1 MPTGRRSAA
10 CRIGSS
16 GPPGRRVADRRLDLA
31 LVDRGLVPSRSA
43 AARAVADGRVR
54 LNGAVATRPA
64 APVRDG
70 DALDLTGDNRVGRGA
85 LKLEAALAA
94 FLVPVAG
101 RLALDL
107 GASTGGFTQV
117 LLEHGARRV
126 IALDVGHGQLVPA
139 LREDPRVAVVEG
151 VNARF
156 LDAPGLAAASGLD
169 ERPGLI
175 TADLSFISLR
185 QVLPAVLAVAAPDAD
200 ALVLIKPQFEVG
212 RGGVREG
219 LVRDPAARAAAV
231 RDVLLAAERTG
242 FVVAGVAPSPVVGAA
257 GNVEALAHLTTRA
270 SAHRTEW
277 DGLVER
283 ATRGT

>member
-1 MPTGRRSAA
+1 
-10 CRIGSS
+10 
-16 GPPGRRVADRRLDLA
+16 VADRRLDLA

-43 AARAVADGRVR
+43 AARAVAEGRVL
-54 LNGAVATRPA
+54 LNGSVATRPA

-70 DALDLTGDNRVGRGA
+70 DAVVVTDEHWVGRGA
-85 LKLEAALAA
+85 LKLEAALAE
-94 FLVPVAG
+94 FDVPVAN

-139 LREDPRVAVVEG
+139 LRAHPRVVAVEG

-156 LDAPGLAAASGLD
+156 LDARGLAAESGV
-169 ERPGLI
+169 EEQPGLI

-185 QVLPAVLAVAAPDAD
+185 HVLPAITAVAAPDAE
-200 ALVLIKPQFEVG
+200 AIVLIKPQFEVG
-212 RGGVREG
+212 KGGVREG
-219 LVRDPAARAAAV
+219 LVRDVAARAAAV
-231 RDVLLAAERTG
+231 RAVLRAAEEAG
-242 FVVAGVAPSPVVGAA
+242 FAVAGLIPSPVAGAA
-257 GNVEALAHLTTRA
+257 GNREALAHLTTRP
-270 SAHRTEW
+270 SVHRTEW